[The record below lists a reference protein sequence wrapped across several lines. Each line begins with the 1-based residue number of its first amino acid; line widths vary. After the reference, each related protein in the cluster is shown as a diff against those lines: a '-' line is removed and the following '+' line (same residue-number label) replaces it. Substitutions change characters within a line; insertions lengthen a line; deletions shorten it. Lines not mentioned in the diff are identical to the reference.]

1 MNYQDYA
8 DYLSS
13 ERNMSENTKKAYIRD
28 IRNFEV
34 FINDRGTY
42 KPEEVTTTEL
52 LAYLMKLRAQ
62 DMSKATLNRKL
73 ASLRAFYHYLQK
85 TGYNLNPWYH
95 FSSSVPRRTDL
106 TMYRCIPRYI
116 PAITGVPVAAL
127 QPCCS
132 VRHSGAMFDM
142 SSTLPL
148 SNRQFSV
155 DVLPYLLFPSQC
167 FRKTVFLFMTKW

>member
-1 MNYQDYA
+1 
-8 DYLSS
+8 
-13 ERNMSENTKKAYIRD
+13 
-28 IRNFEV
+28 
-34 FINDRGTY
+34 
-42 KPEEVTTTEL
+42 
-52 LAYLMKLRAQ
+52 
-62 DMSKATLNRKL
+62 
-73 ASLRAFYHYLQK
+73 
-85 TGYNLNPWYH
+85 
-95 FSSSVPRRTDL
+95 
-106 TMYRCIPRYI
+106 MYRCIPRYI

-167 FRKTVFLFMTKW
+167 FRKTVFLFMTNGSTTGGHSQPFITSSFSLHIPVLIPLPDTSHSCNAYRIHHHESVDKPENDKRNPMPHPVKAPVGWQNTQ

>member
-85 TGYNLNPWYH
+85 LGKIDEK
-95 FSSSVPRRTDL
+95 SRR
-106 TMYRCIPRYI
+106 RHQ
-116 PAITGVPVAAL
+116 VAA
-127 QPCCS
+127 
-132 VRHSGAMFDM
+132 G
-142 SSTLPL
+142 
-148 SNRQFSV
+148 
-155 DVLPYLLFPSQC
+155 
-167 FRKTVFLFMTKW
+167 